1 MCKLIHK
8 NFKKQLKNIRLLDII
23 EGELMPI
30 VSQFYG
36 VIIRMYYDDMKHH
49 NMPHL
54 HIQYN
59 DYKAI
64 YDLNGKCIKGNI
76 PNKQSKLVEAWIAI
90 HTEELNT
97 LWKLMQ
103 EDNEFFTIEPLK

>member
-1 MCKLIHK
+1 
-8 NFKKQLKNIRLLDII
+8 
-23 EGELMPI
+23 MPI

-64 YDLNGKCIKGNI
+64 YDLNGKCTKGMVCYGKLYRTKSNI
-76 PNKQSKLVEAWIAI
+76 SKAI
-90 HTEELNT
+90 R
-97 LWKLMQ
+97 
-103 EDNEFFTIEPLK
+103 